1 MPPEAAL
8 LAAQLTAELCLER
21 LRPPGVLGVFAER
34 LPPLDRGA
42 FVAALAGRAG
52 RPIRVAILGGGPWT
66 DAVPTDVDLT
76 VDATQANTW
85 RHDAEARQGRPCVT
99 LVVGQVAKINSLRTS
114 VPIVHATDLRLAAAS
129 RAVDALP
136 TPERRVFWD
145 AAALDPAISNT
156 ALLEFAAA
164 VIALAPRGQA
174 AILEREPHLL
184 HLAGLLPEPEL
195 LSARGP
201 TAIKRLLERNREAVA
216 RIRRLTDADRRRAAA
231 VARDG
236 QLGVALRA
244 EAEVLLRFGRGGPV
258 TDLGRLSYAN
268 VVKILRDRPP
278 PALPAAPAAAEEPD
292 VPGPQR
298 PTRTERVFGDELAVD
313 MLLNNQERGLE
324 AVARRYDEAVQ
335 PGNDED
341 VADEFQSGPR
351 TIARRLRNGQAALEN
366 PLARLVTAE
375 VWGGLVHTPGA
386 VDAVAAIQAMDAD
399 DAQVVGFRPT
409 DRDQV
414 REMLGRAAERGIV
427 SADAIACWSEYT
439 TARTALL
446 PSLAALADH
455 PLMAFAAD
463 ADLRARAERVI
474 AAHAAFLQ
482 AARDAA
488 TAMRARNSFEPA
500 KRLLA
505 RTLCLDL
512 VVVRSQEGLAAI
524 AAPTHPFHLWRWLAL
539 ERLMRD
545 HGDELRDIGDD
556 VVRQLVLDPPPIG
569 PNVLLSPH
577 VSELELEQEIVFV
590 GVGSL
595 GALPVFGDPQSR
607 TTGRFRADALTSVAS
622 NLVRVA
628 GHARFGLKVALIDPP
643 SLPDIVEA
651 LLAVPARNGEAIP
664 LHVDVFRTKPEP
676 TLSEEEHVQLEGVLA
691 GLDETRGTLRV
702 QRERMTVSEIV
713 QLLAADAAHLA
724 IVFEPGHGRI
734 YPVGVDAP
742 PALSPLV
749 APRVYQYD
757 EFDDRFT
764 VVVAAEATTF
774 GPYYQVFREAM
785 SLPQNQFFGRH
796 SGSTDWRSDL
806 ERLAQHALWTVI
818 VDQGL
823 EPTFHLAGAMRL
835 DWRSAGGR
843 DLVTFTTHPGTVE
856 DFAAQIV
863 ERGGLVPNDPTVE
876 RTLAGMRA
884 LGGDTVL
891 MPIGGSNGAPIDPKI
906 AKGLLG
912 TLAAARTI
920 ALRYAG
926 GVVVSL
932 DDRHSR
938 RWILGA
944 QADDGRRGDLLWI
957 RPVDG
962 GIVVTAVEVKAHDDS
977 DGTIATTQGRA
988 TGRAVD
994 QIDSTIRV
1002 LRRILVPAPASAL
1015 DRARREIL
1023 QDQLYRAVASRQMEP
1038 GDRERSV
1045 QILQE
1050 LFREGPT
1057 AFDGALFKVRVA
1069 SGSPIVLP
1077 TQPRHS
1083 YRTKEDNPLAL
1094 YEVVEAEEGE
1104 VTPPSPPPSPP
1115 PPAGDPPPPSA
1126 GSTSARASATVA
1138 PAAPEPRS
1146 KAERAPE
1153 PPPTPVQVPASA
1165 VRILLGHSA
1174 DGREI
1179 YWDPTS
1185 TERPLMN
1192 FGMLVTGD
1200 SGSGKTQT
1208 LRAIIDGVV
1217 SAGLPVCIFDF
1228 KNDYADPA
1236 FSGPLGLTVYDV
1248 NRDGLPFNPLA
1259 LVADEHGEV
1268 QPIRQVHEV
1277 GSILK
1282 RIFGLGDQQEARLK
1296 RAIAAAFEGRG
1307 IAPRDRHKVADL
1319 PIGPSFTEVVAL
1331 LDADDGNET
1340 LLNRLSPLFDL
1351 NLFPSAEA
1359 ASAGFEDLLAD
1370 RAVLDLHS
1378 LPDDRI
1384 KAALAELIIV
1394 RLHGHLVRGAQ
1405 PRALRR
1411 LLVFDEAWRVKD
1423 SKRLEE
1429 LAREGRAFGVGIAV
1443 STQYPRD
1450 VPETLSGS
1458 LETQIFLYNR
1468 EAEHQRATVR
1478 ALCGAT
1484 SGPVATQLFAKV
1496 AVLQKHQGFVKNSQ
1510 HSPYLLVNFLP
1521 HYARSASTEGSP

>member
-8 LAAQLTAELCLER
+8 FAAQLTADLCLER
-21 LRPPGVLGVFAER
+21 LRTPGVLGVFAER
-34 LPPLDRGA
+34 LPPLDRAA
-42 FVAALAGRAG
+42 FVSVLAARAG
-52 RPIRVAILGGGPWT
+52 RPIRAAILGGGAWT
-66 DAVPTDVDLT
+66 DAVPADVDLT

-99 LVVGQVAKINSLRTS
+99 LVVGQVAKVNSLRTS
-114 VPIVHATDLRLAAAS
+114 VPIVHASDLRLAAAS

-136 TPERRVFWD
+136 TPERKVFWD
-145 AAALDPAISNT
+145 AAALDPAISNS
-156 ALLEFAAA
+156 ALLELAAA
-164 VIALAPRGQA
+164 VVALTPRGQA

-201 TAIKRLLERNREAVA
+201 TAVKRLVARNREAVA
-216 RIRRLTDADRRRAAA
+216 RIRRLSDADRRRAVT
-231 VARDG
+231 VAQDG
-236 QLGVALRA
+236 QLGAALRA
-244 EAEVLLRFGRGGPV
+244 EAEVLLRLGRGGPAAE
-258 TDLGRLSYAN
+258 LGRLTYAN
-268 VVKILRDRPP
+268 VAEILRDRPAP
-278 PALPAAPAAAEEPD
+278 PLPTAPGAADEPEAP
-292 VPGPQR
+292 VPPR

-313 MLLNNQERGLE
+313 LLLNEQGHGLE
-324 AVARRYDEAVQ
+324 VAARRYDEAVQ

-341 VADEFQSGPR
+341 VAEEFQSSGR

-366 PLARLVTAE
+366 PLARLVTGE
-375 VWGGLVHTPGA
+375 IWGGLVQTPGA

-399 DAQVVGFRPT
+399 DAQVVGFRPM

-427 SADAIACWSEYT
+427 SADAIARWSEYA
-439 TARTALL
+439 TARAALL

-455 PLMAFAAD
+455 PLMALAAD
-463 ADLRARAERVI
+463 RDLRARAERLI

-512 VVVRSQEGLAAI
+512 VAVRSQEGLAAI

-545 HGDELRDIGDD
+545 HGDELRQIGDD
-556 VVRQLVLDPPPIG
+556 VVRQLVLDPPPVG

-577 VSELELEQEIVFV
+577 VSELALEQEVVFV

-607 TTGRFRADALTSVAS
+607 STGRFRADTLAGVAN

-643 SLPDIVEA
+643 SLSDVVEA
-651 LLAVPARNGEAIP
+651 LLSVPARNGELIP
-664 LHVDVFRTKPEP
+664 LHVEVFRTKPEP
-676 TLSEEEHVQLEGVLA
+676 TLSEEEHIQMEGVLA
-691 GLDETRGTLRV
+691 ALDETRGTLRAH
-702 QRERMTVSEIV
+702 RERISVDELV
-713 QLLAADAAHLA
+713 QLLATDAAHLA
-724 IVFEPGHGRI
+724 IVFEPGHGRV

-764 VVVAAEATTF
+764 VVIAADATTF
-774 GPYYQVFREAM
+774 GPYYEIFREAM

-796 SGSTDWRSDL
+796 SGSTEWRTDL
-806 ERLAQHALWTVI
+806 ERLAEHALWTVI

-843 DLVTFTTHPGTVE
+843 DLVTFTTHPGTVD

-863 ERGGLVPNDPTVE
+863 ERGGLVPNDATVE
-876 RTLAGMRA
+876 RTLAGMRG

-891 MPIGGSNGAPIDPKI
+891 MPSGGSNGAPIDPRI

-920 ALRYAG
+920 ALRHAG

-957 RPVDG
+957 RPGDG
-962 GIVVTAVEVKAHDDS
+962 GIIVTAVEVKAHDDS
-977 DGTIATTQGRA
+977 DGTISTTQGRA

-1002 LRRILVPAPASAL
+1002 LRRVLVPAAASAL

-1023 QDQLYRAVASRQMEP
+1023 QDQLYRAVASRLMES

-1045 QILQE
+1045 QILQQ
-1050 LFREGPT
+1050 LFRDGPT

-1083 YRTKEDNPLAL
+1083 YRTREDNPLAL
-1094 YEVVEAEEGE
+1094 YEVVEAEEGDIA
-1104 VTPPSPPPSPP
+1104 PSPSPVSSLP
-1115 PPAGDPPPPSA
+1115 PPAGAPPLPSGGPTLASVPAATRAAPEARTRPTVKAALAAPAGTAPPSA
-1126 GSTSARASATVA
+1126 M
-1138 PAAPEPRS
+1138 
-1146 KAERAPE
+1146 
-1153 PPPTPVQVPASA
+1153 
-1165 VRILLGHSA
+1165 RILLGHSA
-1174 DGREI
+1174 EGREI
-1179 YWDPTS
+1179 HWDPTS
-1185 TERPLMN
+1185 IERPLMN

-1208 LRAIIDGVV
+1208 LRAIIGGVA
-1217 SAGLPVCIFDF
+1217 SAGLPICIFDF

-1236 FSGPLGLTVYDV
+1236 FSRSLGLTVYDV

-1259 LVADEHGEV
+1259 LVSDEHGEV

-1296 RAIAAAFEGRG
+1296 RAISAAFEGRG

-1319 PIGPSFTEVVAL
+1319 PVGPSFAEVVAL
-1331 LDADDGNET
+1331 LDADDGNEA

-1351 NLFPSAEA
+1351 NLFPSEQA
-1359 ASAGFEDLLAD
+1359 APTGFEDLLAD

-1394 RLHGHLVRGAQ
+1394 RLHGHLIRGAQ

-1468 EAEHQRATVR
+1468 EAEHQRSIVR

-1510 HSPYLLVNFLP
+1510 HSPYLLVNLLP
-1521 HYARSASTEGSP
+1521 HYARSGAVEGSP